1 MADVADTG
9 NTANTADIKP
19 NTASILAQSRREAD
33 MVNTANILA
42 RNRREADTSSVEARN
57 TAAENR

>member
-9 NTANTADIKP
+9 NTADIKP
-19 NTASILAQSRREAD
+19 NTASISARGRREAD
-33 MVNTANILA
+33 MANTANILA
-42 RNRREADTSSVEARN
+42 RNRREADTSSIEARN